1 MTETVVKAE
10 KVGGFDVQSQH
21 QQLQQ
26 LAEHFGLETAYYD
39 IKGQLHRAETHSLLA
54 VLRCLG
60 VVIES
65 PEDVNNGLREYE
77 VRRWSRVLEPVS
89 VFFAGEVP
97 VLTVRLRDE
106 QAEDTALCQLE
117 LESGESKSW
126 DCHLSQLP
134 IQQCIE
140 VEGMRCM
147 AKQLGLPALPL
158 GYHRFTLS
166 LSSITWQTTVISAPG
181 QVFNLPAGQRI
192 WGLFIPLYAL
202 RSEHNWGAGDFT
214 DLKTLTSW
222 AQNQGGGMV
231 GTLPLLSSFLGR
243 PFDPSPYAPVS
254 RLFWNEFYLDVT
266 RVPELQECFE
276 ARQLIQS
283 AVFQRELDKLRSATL
298 VDYDRGMAVKRR
310 VLELLAE
317 SLFSSTGNRRVE
329 LEQWLT
335 ECPTAIKYA
344 RFRAAVEKSGKGWRE
359 WSEGMQ
365 NRELEEGDYDPS
377 ALKYHLYVQ
386 WLLHEQLGE
395 VAESARQNGVRL
407 YLDLPLGVHRSGFDT
422 WWERDAFAHTASAGS
437 PPDDFLTSG
446 QNWGLPPL
454 HPERIREQGYRYF
467 ISCLRN
473 HFRYARVLRL
483 DHVMALH
490 RLFWVPDGMEA
501 KDGVYVRYNA
511 REFYAILALESSRY
525 NTILVGEDLGTVPD
539 CVRTSME
546 QHQVNRM
553 YVLPFELSGPN
564 GAPQPIPP
572 DAQACL
578 NTHDMVP
585 FASFWESKSPEER
598 TAAASF
604 LYQGGWISIPD
615 PVIGDVLQGW
625 LKCLAASPAR
635 ILHINLEDLWLEKE
649 PQNAPGVLGYPNW
662 RRKARLTLENLIGNP
677 WVADILRDVMIK
689 RSPPL

>member
-1 MTETVVKAE
+1 ME
-10 KVGGFDVQSQH
+10 SQH

-26 LAEHFGLETAYYD
+26 LAGNYGLETSYYD
-39 IKGQLHRAETHSLLA
+39 IKGQLHQAEIHSLVA

-65 PEDVNNGLREYE
+65 PEDVQNALRECE
-77 VRRWSRVLEPVS
+77 VRQWSRVLEPVS
-89 VFFAGEVP
+89 VFFAGEKP
-97 VLTVRLRDE
+97 VLTVKLRDE
-106 QAEDTALCQLE
+106 QAENTALCQLE
-117 LESGESKSW
+117 LESGEVKNWNCQLSK
-126 DCHLSQLP
+126 LP
-134 IQQCIE
+134 VQQCID
-140 VEGMRCM
+140 VEGVRCSV
-147 AKQLGLPALPL
+147 KQLELPALPL
-158 GYHRFTLS
+158 GYHRFTIT
-166 LSSITWQTTVISAPG
+166 LSSITCQTMVISAPG
-181 QVFNLPAGQRI
+181 QVFNRPADQRI

-202 RSEHNWGAGDFT
+202 RSENNWGAGDFT
-214 DLKTLTSW
+214 DLETLAHW
-222 AQNQGGGMV
+222 VHKQGGGMV
-231 GTLPLLSSFLGR
+231 GTLPLLSSFLGQ

-266 RVPELQECFE
+266 RVPELKECYG
-276 ARQLIQS
+276 AQQLIQS
-283 AVFQRELDKLRSATL
+283 ADYQSELDRLRQGAL
-298 VDYDRGMAVKRR
+298 VDYPRVMAAKRR
-310 VLELLAE
+310 VLEMMAD
-317 SLFSSTGNRRVE
+317 SLFSSAGDRQVE

-335 ECPTAIKYA
+335 ECPTARDYA
-344 RFRAAVEKSGKGWRE
+344 RFRAAVEKMGRGWRDWPVE
-359 WSEGMQ
+359 MQ
-365 NRELEEGDYDPS
+365 NRELEEGDYDP
-377 ALKYHLYVQ
+377 AVLKYHLYVQ
-386 WLLHEQLGE
+386 WLLHEQLGG

-437 PPDDFLTSG
+437 PPDDFLEAG

-454 HPERIREQGYRYF
+454 HPERIREQGYHYF

-473 HFRYARVLRL
+473 HFRYAGVLRL

-564 GAPQPIPP
+564 GAPQPVPS

-598 TAAASF
+598 AGAANF
-604 LYQGGWISIPD
+604 LYQGGWITNPNPSM
-615 PVIGDVLQGW
+615 GDVLKGW
-625 LKCLAASPAR
+625 LNYLAASPAR
-635 ILHINLEDLWLEKE
+635 IMLINLEDLWLEKE

-662 RRKARLTLENLIGNP
+662 RRKTRPALENLIGNQG
-677 WVADILRDVMIK
+677 VINLLQDMAAR
-689 RSPPL
+689 RASPH